1 MIRGL
6 GTDII
11 EIERIKAA
19 EDKGGRLSKR
29 ILSEEEMEVYRT
41 LSSEKRR
48 MEYLAGRFA
57 VKEAYSKA
65 LGSGIGERI
74 TFSDITC
81 LNDEVGKP
89 FISGEECAHVSI
101 SHSNH
106 YATATVI
113 LENKG

>member
-11 EIERIKAA
+11 EIGRIKAA
-19 EDKGGRLSKR
+19 EDKGSRLSKR
-29 ILSEEEMEVYRT
+29 ILSDEEIEIYRAF
-41 LSSEKRR
+41 SSDKRK

-74 TFSDITC
+74 AFSDITC
-81 LNDEVGKP
+81 LNDDAGKP
-89 FISGEECAHVSI
+89 FICGEERAHVSI
-101 SHSNH
+101 SHSDH
-106 YATATVI
+106 YAIATVI
-113 LENKG
+113 LEK